1 MKKYHRIKG
10 KHFKEIKKKIKLI
23 IFILTII
30 ILLSIAYIIKDYVDK
45 EKLKETSDLL
55 NSIEIEENRIAE
67 DIDISE
73 PTKTERM
80 LQVEKLQEQNED
92 IVGWI
97 EIEGTNINYPVL
109 QGDDNTY
116 YMTHDYQKNKNTYGS
131 IFLDKDYDWAIPSS
145 NLLIYGHNLQDGTMF
160 HDILNY
166 KDKNYYEEHSI
177 IRFTTAE
184 EDCEYDIISAF
195 YSRVYYKSE
204 KNVFRYY
211 YFINAETEDEYNE
224 FIENAKEASL
234 YDTGKD
240 AEYGDQLITLSTC
253 SYHTEDGRFAIVAR
267 KNKN

>member
-97 EIEGTNINYPVL
+97 EIVGTNINYPVL

-116 YMTHDYQKNKNTYGS
+116 YMTHD
-131 IFLDKDYDWAIPSS
+131 
-145 NLLIYGHNLQDGTMF
+145 
-160 HDILNY
+160 
-166 KDKNYYEEHSI
+166 
-177 IRFTTAE
+177 
-184 EDCEYDIISAF
+184 
-195 YSRVYYKSE
+195 
-204 KNVFRYY
+204 
-211 YFINAETEDEYNE
+211 
-224 FIENAKEASL
+224 
-234 YDTGKD
+234 
-240 AEYGDQLITLSTC
+240 
-253 SYHTEDGRFAIVAR
+253 
-267 KNKN
+267 